1 MEIHVENDWEKS
13 RQGHVA
19 SVI

>member
-1 MEIHVENDWEKS
+1 MEIHVENDWEKIC
-13 RQGHVA
+13 QGHVA